1 MVVVMED
8 RRSRRVRKLGHRHGN
23 IIEWWLCGVVYVWS
37 VCLCEQFC
45 VCVCVWGVERV
56 FVVLY
61 VVCVCVCVCGIFV
74 ECVLCGVVWCVMFV
88 WSVRW
93 KRQCAVCGRCV
104 CAQEVCGGCEHCV

>member
-23 IIEWWLCGVVYVWS
+23 IIEWWLCGVEVYVWS

-61 VVCVCVCVCGIFV
+61 VVCVCVWYFRGMCVVWSGLVCDVCVECEVEETVCCLWKVCVCSG
-74 ECVLCGVVWCVMFV
+74 GVWRV
-88 WSVRW
+88 
-93 KRQCAVCGRCV
+93 
-104 CAQEVCGGCEHCV
+104 

>member
-23 IIEWWLCGVVYVWS
+23 IIEWWLCGVEVYVWS

-61 VVCVCVCVCGIFV
+61 VVCVCVCVVFLWNVCCV
-74 ECVLCGVVWCVMFV
+74 EWFGV
-88 WSVRW
+88 
-93 KRQCAVCGRCV
+93 
-104 CAQEVCGGCEHCV
+104 